1 MMEKIIELKSGYN
14 IAKINLSRGANLI
27 SLINTKYNA
36 DILRIPDYDNLDNPY
51 LYVRFYLSGE
61 NGICYSQPMVLNVE
75 GEEFAPVD
83 VPETNDISTI
93 LRKLVTFLD
102 EIFFKNNP
110 LIWAFKYFALGYNAL
125 DRM

>member
-1 MMEKIIELKSGYN
+1 M
-14 IAKINLSRGANLI
+14 
-27 SLINTKYNA
+27 
-36 DILRIPDYDNLDNPY
+36 ILREEITDGKATLDLHDTEKFLSDPN

-83 VPETNDISTI
+83 VPETNDISTF
-93 LRKLVTFLD
+93 LRKLVTVID

-110 LIWAFKYFALGYNAL
+110 LIWAFKYFALGYNPL